1 MMLRL
6 AMRLTKA
13 DSATAKA
20 WAEKAVAAGTMTS
33 NDHIAHGSTY

>member
-6 AMRLTKA
+6 AMRLTKV

-20 WAEKAVAAGTMTS
+20 WAEKAVAAS
-33 NDHIAHGSTY
+33 NGDAL